1 MITEENLLKRINELL
16 QLQFQGRFDV
26 LGEIYTGTV
35 GVASQIW
42 GANCV
47 QVDAIKQLR
56 ADMQS
61 SDSRPDIKASRIVDQ
76 CKGMLR
82 TIENDI
88 KDGRLGSLRLEY
100 QGQVFADLINVA
112 KAALAEGTKD
122 VAAVL
127 AAAAL
132 EDTLKRYG
140 QVKGLDVDDKDLTT
154 VVNALKS
161 AGLLSATQ
169 SSLLK
174 GMVPFRNKALH
185 AEWVK
190 IDTTEVQG
198 ILAFVEEFLAK
209 QFG

>member
-1 MITEENLLKRINELL
+1 MITEENLLNRIDELL
-16 QLQFQGRFDV
+16 KLQWKGYYDV
-26 LGEIYTGTV
+26 LGEVYTGTI
-35 GVASQIW
+35 GIASQIW
-42 GANCV
+42 GSNST

-56 ADMQS
+56 QDMQAS
-61 SDSRPDIKASRIVDQ
+61 NWAVSAKASNIIEQ
-76 CKGMLR
+76 CKGILQS
-82 TIENDI
+82 IASDI
-88 KDGRLGSLRLEY
+88 RAGRLGSIRLEY
-100 QGQVFADLINVA
+100 QGQVFADFINVA

-140 QVKGLDVDDKDLTT
+140 QVKGLDVEDKDLVT

-169 SSLLK
+169 GALLK

-185 AEWVK
+185 AEWDK
-190 IDTTEVQG
+190 IDTAEVQG